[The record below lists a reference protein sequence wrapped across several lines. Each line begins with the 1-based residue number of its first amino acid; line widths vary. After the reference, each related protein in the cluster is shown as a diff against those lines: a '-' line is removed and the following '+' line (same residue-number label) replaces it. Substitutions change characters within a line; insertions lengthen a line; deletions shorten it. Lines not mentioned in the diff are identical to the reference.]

1 MKKRQLIVTLEEFF
15 FNRSIHFLMFFE
27 SIVTYWA
34 WINSSYFN
42 FWQGLPKS
50 IVYRKKLQII
60 FLFIMTF
67 KSFFCHSLIWRIV
80 CDQYFIFL
88 WPMHLH
94 SRGSIISSW
103 RVHGNLLRKSGC
115 NFYTLA
121 WIIGNC
127 RMEKGFFFSN
137 RMRDFFL
144 KVFTPNRNLLDI
156 FAEKSTNWCL
166 WMFYTLNMN
175 VQEM

>member
-50 IVYRKKLQII
+50 IVYRKNYKLSFYLSWHSNPFFVIA
-60 FLFIMTF
+60 LFEGLCVINI
-67 KSFFCHSLIWRIV
+67 L
-80 CDQYFIFL
+80 
-88 WPMHLH
+88 
-94 SRGSIISSW
+94 
-103 RVHGNLLRKSGC
+103 
-115 NFYTLA
+115 
-121 WIIGNC
+121 
-127 RMEKGFFFSN
+127 FFFGLCICIVEVASSQVEEFMVTYWEN
-137 RMRDFFL
+137 RAAIFTHLLELSAIVEWKKAFFSRTTWGTFFL
-144 KVFTPNRNLLDI
+144 KVFTPSRNLLDI